1 MARPTLGSWARWNID
16 RYLSLE
22 MKWLIRRLF
31 TGLKPLSFFVVEQM
45 LLILSLVL
53 ACLNH
58 VFVLHVIVHQCRLVR
73 RIRLLNDVMKLILL
87 SFQMSK
93 KTTSLVQV
101 ENYISW
107 LTNQTPGVFILK
119 SIEFYFSQ
127 KWSCRMTIY
136 KEIYWIFHHK
146 QLSSCDQR

>member
-1 MARPTLGSWARWNID
+1 MID
-16 RYLSLE
+16 R
-22 MKWLIRRLF
+22 KI
-31 TGLKPLSFFVVEQM
+31 FFCCFETIVCCCFFYCWTDVIDIVICFKM
-45 LLILSLVL
+45 FAS
-53 ACLNH
+53 C
-58 VFVLHVIVHQCRLVR
+58 VFVLIVHRSRLVH
-73 RIRLLNDVMKLILL
+73 RIRFLNDDMKLFL
-87 SFQMSK
+87 SFLSSFFQMSK

-136 KEIYWIFHHK
+136 REIYWTFHHK
-146 QLSSCDQR
+146 QVALHARPALEERKNTF